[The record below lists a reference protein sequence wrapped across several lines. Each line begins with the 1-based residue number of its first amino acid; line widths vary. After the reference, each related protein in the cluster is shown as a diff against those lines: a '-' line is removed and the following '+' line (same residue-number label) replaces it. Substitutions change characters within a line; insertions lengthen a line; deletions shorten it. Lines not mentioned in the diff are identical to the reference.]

1 MALNVEQLATAL
13 AQVDIELIEQAYAIN
28 GVTPPTIDSATQ
40 ASIEAR
46 AEGYAQAIHTWILTA
61 TVNTTVN
68 TNLSTLHPSSTI
80 NVAGTAAAQTNPAP
94 VVGSGTGSG
103 TGVGSIS

>member
-1 MALNVEQLATAL
+1 MALNVDQLATAL
-13 AQVDIELIEQAYAIN
+13 AQVDINLVNQAYIEK

-46 AEGYAQAIHTWILTA
+46 AEGYAQAIYTWILTA

-68 TNLSTLHPSSTI
+68 TNLSTLHPSGTI
-80 NVAGTAAAQTNPAP
+80 NVVGTAAAQTNPAP
-94 VVGSGTGSG
+94 VVGGGTGSG
-103 TGVGSIS
+103 TGVGTLS